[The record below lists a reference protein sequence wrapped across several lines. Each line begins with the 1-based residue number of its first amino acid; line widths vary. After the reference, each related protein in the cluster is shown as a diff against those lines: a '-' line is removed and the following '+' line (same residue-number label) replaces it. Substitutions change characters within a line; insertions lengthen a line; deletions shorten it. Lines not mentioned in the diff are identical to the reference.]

1 MFLLFYIDHTSLFSP
16 HGKEVYDNLI
26 SVVGSEMDIRIRQ
39 NVFLIF
45 DKVFNRVNTDKTQ
58 VCRAERFICCAFC
71 NMLTKLNTYIV
82 SMSLPERSKPSAK
95 LPLDTWVL
103 SVFTLLNTLSNIR
116 NTFCLILMSISLPTT
131 LIRLS

>member
-58 VCRAERFICCAFC
+58 V
-71 NMLTKLNTYIV
+71 
-82 SMSLPERSKPSAK
+82 SSGSLADFMP
-95 LPLDTWVL
+95 V
-103 SVFTLLNTLSNIR
+103 
-116 NTFCLILMSISLPTT
+116 IL
-131 LIRLS
+131 

>member
-16 HGKEVYDNLI
+16 HEKEVYDNLI

-58 VCRAERFICCAFC
+58 VSSGSLAEGLDLPGSDMDIMRV
-71 NMLTKLNTYIV
+71 LNNVKVIQ
-82 SMSLPERSKPSAK
+82 
-95 LPLDTWVL
+95 
-103 SVFTLLNTLSNIR
+103 N
-116 NTFCLILMSISLPTT
+116 
-131 LIRLS
+131 